1 MTAGPL
7 AFHRRGAASR
17 VAATVLGILAS
28 TSVLADVT
36 IEETM
41 ALEGAGMMS
50 LANMT
55 GRTTSTYAGDRAR
68 IETDVQM
75 QSGMMRMMARGL
87 GPSAEIVRLD
97 QDRIYLLDL
106 KKKRYTESSIAER
119 RAEMQQGIA
128 QAQEAQK
135 AQAGEAA
142 QCEWLPPKADVK
154 RTGAKQT
161 IAGYGAEQVLVSAR
175 QGCKDPKTGSI
186 CEYELALDQWLA
198 PGVNAGDDALR
209 FQRAYAE
216 RMGLTA
222 ALSEGFS
229 QRAEGQFG
237 RYGEMWKEIARRM
250 GDLKGY
256 PVRSSFTL
264 AVGGPQCK
272 SPAAGGGASEGGG
285 GGSPFGGLAGQLGG
299 QLGGLL
305 GGRRKSEPA
314 ASGTAGSPAG
324 GAAGTTAA
332 GLATLFTMR
341 SELVSIRTDAAPAA
355 TFEIPAGFKKDE

>member
-1 MTAGPL
+1 MKRVSPAGSPRVPFRIAAAVAGIL
-7 AFHRRGAASR
+7 SSGAA
-17 VAATVLGILAS
+17 V
-28 TSVLADVT
+28 ADVT

-41 ALEGAGMMS
+41 ALEGSGVMS

-75 QSGMMRMMARGL
+75 QSGMMRMMARGM
-87 GPSAEIVRLD
+87 GPSAEIIRLD
-97 QDRIYLLDL
+97 EGKVYELDL
-106 KKKRYTESSIAER
+106 KKKRYTESTIEER
-119 RAEMQQGIA
+119 RAELQQGIA
-128 QAQEAQK
+128 QAQEAQR
-135 AQAGEAA
+135 AQAGDQA
-142 QCEWLPPKADVK
+142 QCEWLPPKVDVE

-161 IAGYGAEQVLVSAR
+161 IAGHGAEQVLISAR
-175 QGCKDPKTGSI
+175 QGCKDPKTDSI
-186 CEYELALDQWLA
+186 CEYELALDQWIS
-198 PGVNAGDDALR
+198 PDIRAGDDALR

-250 GDLKGY
+250 GDLRGY
-256 PVRSSFTL
+256 PVRSSFSL

-272 SPAAGGGASEGGG
+272 SPAGGGAAGAGG
-285 GGSPFGGLAGQLGG
+285 GGSPLGGLAGQLSG

-305 GGRRKSEPA
+305 GGRRKTGPESSSVPA
-314 ASGTAGSPAG
+314 
-324 GAAGTTAA
+324 TTAA

-341 SELVSIRTDAAPAA
+341 SELVSIRNDAVPAT
-355 TFEIPAGFKKDE
+355 TFDIPAGFKKDE